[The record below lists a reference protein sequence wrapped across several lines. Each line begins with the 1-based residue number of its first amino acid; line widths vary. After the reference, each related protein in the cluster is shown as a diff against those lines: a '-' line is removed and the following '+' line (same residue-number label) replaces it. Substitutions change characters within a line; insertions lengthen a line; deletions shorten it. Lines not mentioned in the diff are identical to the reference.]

1 VNRRDQTKSALSCDK
16 AVIEFTPGNAALRQS
31 YDLPL
36 MDCQMPEMDGF
47 EATRSRALESRR
59 KDAQRYTPMT
69 QPFIRQQLAEL
80 LEHWLATDDK
90 QIKCPAQGL
99 SLVGIRAVI
108 LWCLVVVGLFV
119 RFGLAVN
126 ALITDTGPLFDQKR
140 RRRPGLAAE
149 VAD

>member
-36 MDCQMPEMDGF
+36 MDCL

-59 KDAQRYTPMT
+59 KDAQRYTQMT